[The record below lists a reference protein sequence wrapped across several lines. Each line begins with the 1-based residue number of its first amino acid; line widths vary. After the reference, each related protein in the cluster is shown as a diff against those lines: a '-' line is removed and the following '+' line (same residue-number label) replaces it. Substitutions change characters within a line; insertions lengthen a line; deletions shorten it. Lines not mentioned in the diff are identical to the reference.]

1 MLHFTRDDQQMMNH
15 VGDVVTDRMRHKD
28 GYTEQDEATVEK
40 LDQLTNGLDGTSAVV
55 LTGDE
60 QSESEARDLLA
71 QVVRAELKH
80 WVPGA
85 SQRLI
90 YRAANA
96 MGFKQPYPVR
106 DDCGEAAASHS
117 LHADW
122 VAGLYLMRCASC
134 LRLYPTSAEQTA

>member
-1 MLHFTRDDQQMMNH
+1 MLHITRDDQQMMNH
-15 VGDVVTDRMRHKD
+15 MVEVITDRMRHND
-28 GYTEQDEATVEK
+28 GYTDQDDATVTK

-55 LTGDE
+55 LTGDD
-60 QSESEARDLLA
+60 QSEDEARSLLA

-96 MGFKQPYPVR
+96 MGFKQPYPTR
-106 DDCGEAAASHS
+106 PDCGEAASAHS
-117 LHADW
+117 LVADW
-122 VAGLYLMRCASC
+122 VAGMYLMRCASC
-134 LRLYPTSAEQTA
+134 LRLYPTSVEQTS